1 MINLFIILAIMTQAT
16 SAFVTPAKWQ
26 HQNSPITNR
35 HKQLSIQSSP
45 SATQIISR
53 SPKKSM
59 MKHNALPPS
68 FQLAEQQHMMLSSS
82 SSLLSLD
89 SMNDVSEAFTD
100 EVNITED
107 PIIQLMLGGFALISI
122 VLITLTLLSSK
133 MDDAIEFVLEDFE
146 STMKTYYKKRWVLI
160 EEQLEDCKDE
170 AERTE
175 KLISIMEDMQRNE
188 PALMERIN
196 RDMAK

>member
-1 MINLFIILAIMTQAT
+1 
-16 SAFVTPAKWQ
+16 
-26 HQNSPITNR
+26 
-35 HKQLSIQSSP
+35 
-45 SATQIISR
+45 
-53 SPKKSM
+53 
-59 MKHNALPPS
+59 
-68 FQLAEQQHMMLSSS
+68 
-82 SSLLSLD
+82 
-89 SMNDVSEAFTD
+89 
-100 EVNITED
+100 
-107 PIIQLMLGGFALISI
+107 
-122 VLITLTLLSSK
+122 